1 MSIVSGFMMGAA
13 IGNNI
18 RQMFT
23 GEAPMPAK
31 PAVQTAPL
39 ALVAA
44 VPGRRRYR
52 AAVLAPELAALLEE
66 AARIGTEGFDEGLFE
81 RTRRAG
87 IGSALRGMEDFD
99 DVCVSLALDEFDGF
113 CYLDYPALMASIA
126 KEECEAFIR
135 DTLQP
140 ERLALSIV
148 KAKQA

>member
-31 PAVQTAPL
+31 PAVQTASL

-66 AARIGTEGFDEGLFE
+66 
-81 RTRRAG
+81 
-87 IGSALRGMEDFD
+87 
-99 DVCVSLALDEFDGF
+99 
-113 CYLDYPALMASIA
+113 
-126 KEECEAFIR
+126 K
-135 DTLQP
+135 
-140 ERLALSIV
+140 LS
-148 KAKQA
+148 QA